1 MAKNIQKQQGS
12 TNKTGV
18 FIGIAVF
25 IGLVSLIK
33 KKPPKGDTPVDWN
46 GGANANA
53 ATIDYNQALKIAD
66 GIKKAVGYFAVSWT
80 DISKEFLKLRND
92 KDVEMLYRAF
102 GKWDGPK
109 FVNGDL
115 FNALNAAFTPYV
127 DNILGNEQALKI
139 IKQYSFS
146 YGKYFQW

>member
-1 MAKNIQKQQGS
+1 MAKNIQKQQEN

-18 FIGIAVF
+18 FIGIAF
-25 IGLVSLIK
+25 LIGLVSLIK
-33 KKPPKGDTPVDWN
+33 KKPKADTPVDWN

-53 ATIDYNQALKIAD
+53 ATITYAEALKISES
-66 GIKKAVGYFAVSWT
+66 IKSAVGYFSVSWT

-102 GKWDGPK
+102 GTWDGPK
-109 FVNGDL
+109 LVNGDL

-127 DNILGNEQALKI
+127 DDILGNSQALKI

-146 YGKYFQW
+146 YSKYFQW